1 MSNPLYKMQFRL
13 ADRWIDDYCNGCE
26 EQVIQQAIWRKDK
39 NPDQHVRVVLFENG
53 REMPVFFA

>member
-1 MSNPLYKMQFRL
+1 MQFRL